1 MDINERPD
9 IIEAVGNN
17 GEKIQFEIVKVVVY
31 NEKNYAI
38 LCPLQKIEGLD
49 EDSCVI
55 FEMKDIDEESVDLIP
70 VEDEAI
76 LDGVYALYVE
86 WAESV
91 DKQGC
96 NGNCS
101 GCAGCSD

>member
-38 LCPLQKIEGLD
+38 LCPMQKIEGLD

-76 LDGVYALYVE
+76 LDAVYALYVE

-101 GCAGCSD
+101 GCAGCND